1 VDDVQNV
8 YPAPDSPLPERY
20 ELGELLGRGAMADV
34 YRGHDKMLDR
44 PVAVKLFRLDPDP
57 MTRRRFHDEARALA
71 RLSHPGLVGVY
82 DVDTH
87 HGRPYLVMQLITG
100 QSLQTRMLAG
110 PMEAGQVREI
120 GTVLAGALAHAHSRG
135 VVHRDVKP
143 SNILLGDDGEPYL
156 GDFGIALVLGA
167 ARLTKTNEIIGTP
180 AYLAPEQVLGEDVGP
195 GVDVYALGLVLLECL
210 TGEIEYFGGTEVEI
224 ALARLHRSPRIP
236 TGLPYDLAGLIGAMT
251 ATDPAERPT
260 AAQCEHHLGA
270 APTTGLATSRLP
282 AVGALIGATTSRW
295 RPLAAAGVGLAA
307 LGTGLALSLGSP
319 ASTAGVQHPQVAATQ
334 PSETTVAPPPST
346 TTTPP
351 PTTTQQQEVVHHHRH
366 GGRGPGGGDD
376 NRGGGG
382 DHGGGGGDHGG
393 GSSGGGGGSSGGGGG
408 SDGGGSDGGG
418 GNSGPGGGSD

>member
-1 VDDVQNV
+1 
-8 YPAPDSPLPERY
+8 
-20 ELGELLGRGAMADV
+20 
-34 YRGHDKMLDR
+34 
-44 PVAVKLFRLDPDP
+44 
-57 MTRRRFHDEARALA
+57 
-71 RLSHPGLVGVY
+71 
-82 DVDTH
+82 
-87 HGRPYLVMQLITG
+87 
-100 QSLQTRMLAG
+100 
-110 PMEAGQVREI
+110 
-120 GTVLAGALAHAHSRG
+120 
-135 VVHRDVKP
+135 VHRDVKP
-143 SNILLGDDGEPYL
+143 SNILLGDDGKPYL

-195 GVDVYALGLVLLECL
+195 SVDVYALGLVLLECL

-282 AVGALIGATTSRW
+282 AVGALVGATTSRW

-334 PSETTVAPPPST
+334 PSETTVAPPAT
-346 TTTPP
+346 TTTPA

-366 GGRGPGGGDD
+366 GGRGPGGDD
-376 NRGGGG
+376 NGGHGHGGGESSDG
-382 DHGGGGGDHGG
+382 GSSGGSSDGGGGGGD
-393 GSSGGGGGSSGGGGG
+393 
-408 SDGGGSDGGG
+408 
-418 GNSGPGGGSD
+418 NSGPGGGSD